1 MGRNVVPRGR
11 CRDASRGQP
20 QTNPQLPVRTAGT
33 LPGSRYGRRC
43 IALLFFGAGLEWLAA
58 LGRRAKFCGT
68 LSSDLTSEG
77 TSGRV
82 LKAQL
87 TDLDLATIVSQEFPQ
102 HTLTG
107 AAELS
112 LAYAE
117 FRRGPLEKAKG
128 TLEVAGGGTIS
139 RSLFD
144 AAAEHLRLAGRWPA
158 DVAGLLPYERLG
170 LEFAIDGGV
179 LHLAGTCAL
188 AEGRAILADHDR
200 PLLAESEQTLGTVN
214 IVRMLV
220 PPTGVQVAASP
231 QTEWLL
237 RRLVIPAAGS
247 GTP

>member
-1 MGRNVVPRGR
+1 
-11 CRDASRGQP
+11 
-20 QTNPQLPVRTAGT
+20 
-33 LPGSRYGRRC
+33 
-43 IALLFFGAGLEWLAA
+43 
-58 LGRRAKFCGT
+58 
-68 LSSDLTSEG
+68 
-77 TSGRV
+77 V

-117 FRRGPLEKAKG
+117 FRRGRLEKAKG